1 MKRKTTISF
10 LTACLLFLMSFVIT
24 SAFADTRYAD
34 ATNGNNAT
42 PVAGV
47 IYVKDGAT
55 GTGTSWD
62 SPTGDLQ
69 AAINSAEGGQQ
80 VWVAKGAYKRLNSGE
95 YFRMKD
101 NVKIYGGFRGDE
113 TSDTQRDLTN
123 TAHASILQG
132 NGTHVVYN
140 NGENVQ
146 SSALLD
152 GFTITGGSGQFGG
165 GIRNYSASPT
175 IRNCIITNNEVS
187 LHGAGMYNASASPIL
202 INCIF
207 KDNRAGSLG
216 GGVYHTATDTRFT
229 NCSFSNNTAVNGAGI
244 FSTGSSNIMVTN
256 CTIAGNIA
264 SNGTG
269 GILNNSSTLVVRNSI
284 VYGNSSGI
292 NVGDIQYSLVQGM
305 TGTDNHN
312 LSGDTDP
319 LFVNPASGDY
329 RLQLCSPV
337 INKGSNSFYASG
349 QTPDLTAITTDLA
362 GNPRFYNN
370 GIVDMGTYELEYG
383 TTIIYVKAGGVG
395 PGTSWDC
402 AAGDL
407 QGAINSA
414 NTGDEVW
421 VAGGTYGRTVAP
433 AYYTMK
439 EGVKIYGGFEGNETG
454 LAHRDLTNTSNTS
467 TLQGYANS
475 VVRNEK
481 NDLTPAAVLD
491 GFTVSRGMGGGVYNS
506 SASPTFRNC
515 IITGNSAT
523 ATGDL
528 GGGMYNVSSSPVL
541 INCIISGNTAT
552 VGGGMYSEGGS
563 PVLIN
568 CTISGNTD
576 IVGGGGIYNASSSP
590 KLRNTIVYGNSSGIF
605 NSDSSPDIRYSLIQG
620 INNTDNGN
628 ISGDTDP
635 LFVDAANGNY
645 RLRACSPVVNKG
657 SNDYYRE
664 IRGQSPD
671 LSHVKTDLEGQ
682 ARFYNNGMVDIG
694 AYEYQGVSPTT
705 STIHVDASV
714 ATPGN
719 GESWATA
726 IPSLAEA
733 IRVAD
738 KSCVSINKI
747 LVAEGTYYP
756 EYKAGNGTS
765 ERHKAFTI
773 TRKGLELLG
782 GYPAGGNGARNPD
795 AHPTIMSGDLGTP
808 GDNSD
813 NAYHVLITV
822 GSGIDESLKLD
833 GFTVRDG
840 NADGG
845 VNDFI
850 SVNGFNFVGNA
861 RCGGWCNVYGS
872 PQVNGMK
879 ITNNRSAYIGGGVL
893 NEGGSPA
900 VTNTII
906 SDNSAEYGG
915 GWYNYPG
922 NPILNNVVIRGN
934 FAPFGGGGW
943 YNNGGDPFVQ
953 NVLISGNTATWGA
966 AAWFTDSGNPFL
978 LNCTVTG
985 NVAGLQGISIFPG
998 TLGTTNVRNSII
1010 WEPIDYGSGDFSA
1023 HISYAN
1029 SIVKGSG
1036 GSTNW
1041 NSSLGI
1047 DQGGNLDSDPLFVN
1061 PTAGDCRLQSC
1072 SPAINTGNTSWIT
1085 DQSVPDLAG
1094 NARIIGANVDMG
1106 AYEFAGSPSVP
1117 ALAADQNEFTGGIAE
1132 NNTLAVNGSPC
1143 TVIAYVSPN
1152 GSSPVSGEVS
1162 AKVWVE
1168 STQPAKFVKRHYQ
1181 ITPTT
1186 SAETASAKVTL
1197 YFTQQEFTDFNAV
1210 NSTKLPINAADTEDC
1225 KKNLRIEK
1233 RPGTSDDD
1241 TGLPGSYDGEAATIN
1256 PLDPTVNGSI
1266 TWNTWASRWE
1276 VSFDV
1281 TGFSGF
1287 FVKTIDS
1294 PLPLNLLS
1302 FTGTKEADAN
1312 LLTWKTAAEK
1322 GFSHFEIE
1330 HSTNA
1335 RAFASVGSIK
1345 GGQAGSYSF
1354 THRPAPAP
1362 VSYYRLRM
1370 VDTDGSFAYS
1380 RIVSLHGADTGAI
1393 AGNLF
1398 PNPVNGINPI
1408 LDVTVSEASIW
1419 ESGVYT
1425 LNGVRLKH
1433 THTALKPRENRLVI
1447 DVKGLPPGVYV
1458 VRLKNMQQ
1466 EIIRKLVVE

>member
-1 MKRKTTISF
+1 MKRKTTTSF
-10 LTACLLFLMSFVIT
+10 LTAGLLFLMSFVIT
-24 SAFADTRYAD
+24 TAFADTRYVD
-34 ATNGNNAT
+34 ATNGNNAA

-62 SPTGDLQ
+62 SPIGDLQ

-80 VWVAKGAYKRLNSGE
+80 VWVAKGTYQRPNSGE

-101 NVKIYGGFRGDE
+101 NVKIYGGFKGDE
-113 TSDTQRDLTN
+113 TSDAQRDLTN

-175 IRNCIITNNEVS
+175 IRNCIITDNEVS

-244 FSTGSSNIMVTN
+244 FSTGSSNITVTN

-264 SNGTG
+264 SNGNG

-349 QTPDLTAITTDLA
+349 QAPDLTAITTDLA

-383 TTIIYVKAGGVG
+383 TAIIYVKAGGVG
-395 PGTSWDC
+395 AGTSWDC

-414 NTGDEVW
+414 NSGDEVW
-421 VAGGTYGRTVAP
+421 VAGGNYKPTDGMGHF
-433 AYYTMK
+433 TMK
-439 EGVKIYGGFEGNETG
+439 EGVKIYGGFEGNETS
-454 LAHRDLTNTSNTS
+454 LTQRDFTNTSNAS
-467 TLQGYANS
+467 ILKNDYGRPSVYNS
-475 VVRNEK
+475 S

-491 GFTVSRGMGGGVYNS
+491 GFTITGSATSGVVNF

-515 IITGNSAT
+515 IITGNS
-523 ATGDL
+523 TGIF
-528 GGGMYNVSSSPVL
+528 GGGVENINASPVM
-541 INCIISGNTAT
+541 INCVISGNTAT
-552 VGGGMYSEGGS
+552 IVGGGVYNDGGS
-563 PVLIN
+563 PIFIN

-576 IVGGGGIYNASSSP
+576 GAGGGGMYNASSSP
-590 KLRNTIVYGNSSGIF
+590 KLLNTIVYGNGTGIY
-605 NSDSSPDIRYSLIQG
+605 NIDSSPDIRYSLIQG

-671 LSHVKTDLEGQ
+671 LSHVKTDLGGQ

-893 NEGGSPA
+893 NEGGNPA

-922 NPILNNVVIRGN
+922 NPILNNVVIREN
-934 FAPFGGGGW
+934 FASFGGGGW
-943 YNNGGDPFVQ
+943 YNNGGDPFLQ
-953 NVLISGNTATWGA
+953 NVLIIGNTATWGA
-966 AAWFTDSGNPFL
+966 TAWFTDSGSPFL

-985 NVAGLQGISIFPG
+985 NVAGYQGISIFPG
-998 TLGTTNVRNSII
+998 PLGTTSFRNSII

-1061 PTAGDCRLQSC
+1061 PAAGDYRLQSC
-1072 SPAINTGNTSWIT
+1072 SPSINRGNTSWIT
-1085 DQSVPDLAG
+1085 DQSVPDLDG
-1094 NARIIGANVDMG
+1094 NARVIGANVDMG
-1106 AYEFAGSPSVP
+1106 VYEFAGSPSVP
-1117 ALAADQNEFTGGIAE
+1117 ALAADRDEFTGVIAE

-1162 AKVWVE
+1162 AEVWVE

-1186 SAETASAKVTL
+1186 GAETATAKVTL

-1210 NSTKLPINAADTEDC
+1210 NSTKLPIDAADAQDYR
-1225 KKNLRIEK
+1225 KNLRIEK
-1233 RPGTSDDD
+1233 RSGDSDDD
-1241 TGLPGSYDGEAATIN
+1241 TGLPGSYEGEIVTIN
-1256 PLDPTVNGSI
+1256 PLDPALNGSI
-1266 TWNTWASRWE
+1266 TWNAWASRWE

-1281 TGFSGF
+1281 AGFSGF
-1287 FVKTIDS
+1287 FVKTIETA
-1294 PLPLNLLS
+1294 LPLNLLS
-1302 FTGTKEADAN
+1302 FTGTKENGVN
-1312 LLTWKTAAEK
+1312 LLSWKTASEVNTL
-1322 GFSHFEIE
+1322 HFEVQRSMDAKTFTKIG
-1330 HSTNA
+1330 TVD
-1335 RAFASVGSIK
+1335 AFGSGNNQYNYQDLTTYYGNI
-1345 GGQAGSYSF
+1345 
-1354 THRPAPAP
+1354 
-1362 VSYYRLRM
+1362 YYRLKMSDR
-1370 VDTDGSFAYS
+1370 DGTFAYS
-1380 RIVSLHGADTGAI
+1380 KIISLINGEGRLAI
-1393 AGNLF
+1393 IY
-1398 PNPVNGINPI
+1398 PNPAIESITLTVPPTLIQSAAI
-1408 LDVTVSEASIW
+1408 LYDVTGRALQSMVITANMQRVSVKSLR
-1419 ESGVYT
+1419 SGVYI
-1425 LNGVRLKH
+1425 LKFADG
-1433 THTALKPRENRLVI
+1433 TTERF
-1447 DVKGLPPGVYV
+1447 VK
-1458 VRLKNMQQ
+1458 
-1466 EIIRKLVVE
+1466 E